1 MSTEIPPTVQL
12 PHIAFIGKAGSGKTT
27 AAELLTTEFSFGK
40 FAFADPLK
48 DIAAQIWGE
57 PARKDRDK
65 LQRLGVAVRDID
77 SDAWANLLVRKI
89 KALPRGVRAVV
100 DDCRFPNEHALLAA
114 SGFVFVRVIADTGQR
129 IQRLIAIDKLQD
141 EMQLVHVSE
150 TALDDTDADYDIP
163 NTGTREDFEEQ
174 IVGVLN
180 REARR
185 L

>member
-1 MSTEIPPTVQL
+1 MTATIPTTGL

-27 AAELLTTEFSFGK
+27 AAELLMSEFGYSK
-40 FAFADPLK
+40 FAFANPLK
-48 DIAAQIWGE
+48 DIAVKIWGE
-57 PARKDRDK
+57 DARTDRDK

-77 SDAWANLLVRKI
+77 ADAWANLLVRSV
-89 KALPRGVRAVV
+89 KALPARVRVVV
-100 DDCRFPNEHALLAA
+100 DDCRFPNEHALLAEA
-114 SGFVFVRVIADTGQR
+114 GFVFVRVLANTGQR

-150 TALDDTDADYDIP
+150 TALDGTDADYTLENYDTLE
-163 NTGTREDFEEQ
+163 NFTER